1 IANNEWFNKWQHLP
15 IKKRGDEYDA
25 LKKAFGQKILDQA
38 LELFPQ
44 LKDHVDCVLCGTSA
58 SANYYFNRIAG
69 GGAKLDNTRAR
80 MSLEAS
86 AKMRT
91 DTGIPG
97 LYLTGEDTVANSV
110 DLSSSSGV
118 ITASEIL
125 GRNLVLEALFWQTVG
140 NLKKYRNMLPE
151 GRWTVTVGL
160 LAVILYIAYIVVK
173 PILKAVYLAIF
184 CPIFSTK
191 SFEVVDQPY
200 PTDKE
205 KDDVL
210 NKGFKP
216 ERVPQNLDVIV
227 IGSGPSGLNAAY
239 LLAKAG
245 KKVLVLEQHDTAG
258 GSMHTFI
265 EHGYE
270 FDSGHHISVN
280 VGKDGIAGL
289 CLNVLLDGKVEFV
302 STSIEI
308 TFKHLLPRAISDSS
322 EWYREAKPFMNKPTA
337 YYQLFVGL
345 NKTAEELDLPWQ
357 PVRCFTTTKE
367 CGEVFNDYLSLSL
380 EEALEVDIPVFA
392 LFFNSAKD
400 PTFND
405 RHPGKSTLEIFT
417 IANNDWFNKWQ
428 PLPIKKRG
436 DEYDELKKA
445 FGQKMLDQALEIC
458 PQLKVQRHVIT
469 AGLTCPGSNHSG
481 LDMTSGS
488 LLTCL
493 HILSTF
499 VIFALATRDFYSIL
513 GVPRSASKN
522 QIKKA
527 YRNLAKELHPDK
539 NQGDPDAQQKFQDLG
554 AAYEALSDDDKRKM
568 YDRCGEECLKKEGGM
583 GGDGFDAFSSFF
595 GHDFGGFGF
604 DFHGQGRE
612 REVPRGADIVMDL
625 WVSLEELYAGNFVE
639 VARMKRVVRPAKGT
653 RKCNCRQE
661 MVTRSLGPG
670 RFQMT
675 QQTVCDECPNVK
687 LVNEE
692 KLLEVEIEPG
702 MKDLQEHRFVA
713 EGEPHIDGE
722 PGDLIFKIRGSPH
735 PKFERRGD
743 DLYTNVTISLQDA
756 LVGFEMEITHLDGHK
771 VAVKRDKVT
780 WPGARIRKKGE
791 GMPNY
796 ENNNLFGTLY
806 ITFDVSFPKSDFA
819 ESDKEAIKKVLSQSS
834 VNNVYNGLRGF

>member
-1 IANNEWFNKWQHLP
+1 
-15 IKKRGDEYDA
+15 
-25 LKKAFGQKILDQA
+25 
-38 LELFPQ
+38 
-44 LKDHVDCVLCGTSA
+44 
-58 SANYYFNRIAG
+58 
-69 GGAKLDNTRAR
+69 
-80 MSLEAS
+80 
-86 AKMRT
+86 
-91 DTGIPG
+91 
-97 LYLTGEDTVANSV
+97 
-110 DLSSSSGV
+110 
-118 ITASEIL
+118 
-125 GRNLVLEALFWQTVG
+125 
-140 NLKKYRNMLPE
+140 MLPE

-302 STSIEI
+302 PTSPYYPIGGTSKMAYYAAKNVKDAGGEILVRAKVVKIITQGQRAIGVTVQKGSTTTDVFAPIIISSAGIEI
-308 TFKHLLPRAISDSS
+308 TFKHLLPRAISDTS
-322 EWYREAKPFMNKPTA
+322 EWYKDAKPFMNKPTA

-357 PVRCFTTTKE
+357 PIRCFTTTKE
-367 CGEVFNDYLSLSL
+367 CGEVFNEYLSLSL
-380 EEALEVDIPVFA
+380 EEALEVDIPVMA
-392 LFFNSAKD
+392 LFFNSTKD

-445 FGQKMLDQALEIC
+445 FGQKILDQALEIC
-458 PQLKVQRHVIT
+458 PQLKDHVDCIVYGT
-469 AGLTCPGSNHSG
+469 SASANYYFNRIAGGGTKLDNTRARMSLEASAKMRTDTGIPG